1 MHKKVYGLIFPLLP
15 VLIGGLLYICF
26 RNENILLFSWI
37 RFVNIDYSFLRH
49 IVIADNLISSYIIY
63 SLPNGLWVLSGLLL
77 LKYFLKNENRVYLF
91 YATVF
96 ILISISIEVCQLY
109 GIVPGTFDILD
120 LVTIIIFSIIGFL
133 MNTEWK
139 KYEKT

>member
-1 MHKKVYGLIFPLLP
+1 
-15 VLIGGLLYICF
+15 
-26 RNENILLFSWI
+26 
-37 RFVNIDYSFLRH
+37 
-49 IVIADNLISSYIIY
+49 
-63 SLPNGLWVLSGLLL
+63 VLSGLLL